1 MSEETPNEEIEDY
14 ETDDDPINSVEQ
26 KELTEVE
33 GSSTMEIKQT
43 DQIVIGGKKGSGKT
57 NLMKTLIKWLIT
69 VGCPVIIIDPL
80 WEYKEFEQQGAT
92 VVHIKYGNVVE
103 FNNYINQ
110 LYTKW
115 KGMLI
120 IDEAD
125 GFLPNKTNL
134 LIPSRTLVHLGRHYG
149 IGSAYVTRRLS
160 NLHTDVISQTGKLF
174 LFRLYAG
181 ADAQYLER
189 AQLGEIVDPVF
200 NLEKYWFVSYDA
212 DTATIQ
218 INEPIPK
225 YA

>member
-1 MSEETPNEEIEDY
+1 MSEEVAEEVNEDFED
-14 ETDDDPINSVEQ
+14 ETEVTTEQ
-26 KELTEVE
+26 KELTEVS
-33 GSSTMEIKQT
+33 GQSTMEIKQT
-43 DQIVIGGKKGSGKT
+43 DQMVIGGKKGSGKT
-57 NLMKTLIKWLIT
+57 NLMKTLIKWLLS
-69 VGCPVIIIDPL
+69 VHCPVIIIDPL
-80 WEYKEFEQQGAT
+80 WEYKEFEQQGAI
-92 VVHIKYGNVVE
+92 VMHIKYGNVAQ

-110 LYTKW
+110 LFTKW
-115 KGMLI
+115 KGILV

-134 LIPSRTLVHLGRHYG
+134 LNPSRTLIHLGRHYG
-149 IGSAYVTRRLS
+149 IGSAFVTRRLS

-218 INEPIPK
+218 VNEPIPK
-225 YA
+225 YV

>member
-1 MSEETPNEEIEDY
+1 MSEVENGDVDDNSF
-14 ETDDDPINSVEQ
+14 DDDELATPTPQ
-26 KELTEVE
+26 KELTQVE

-43 DQIVIGGKKGSGKT
+43 DQMVIGGKKGSGKT
-57 NLMKTLIKWLIT
+57 NLMKTLIKWL
-69 VGCPVIIIDPL
+69 VSVKCPVIIIDPL
-80 WEYKEFEQQGAT
+80 WEYKEFETMGVT
-92 VVHIKYGNVVE
+92 VIHIKYGNVTE
-103 FNNYINQ
+103 FNNYINK
-110 LYTKW
+110 LYNKW
-115 KGMLI
+115 KGILV

-134 LIPSRTLVHLGRHYG
+134 LNPSRTLIHLGRHYG
-149 IGSAYVTRRLS
+149 IGSAFVTRRLS

-218 INEPIPK
+218 VNEPIPK
-225 YA
+225 YN